1 MKLSRIARLI
11 KIIGLLQSGRP
22 LNTADL
28 SGLCD
33 VSRRTIFRDLIALR
47 EAGVPLVFDE
57 ARELYS
63 IPGQFF
69 LPPTNFNAAEAL
81 AVLVLCHQL
90 GNDRVPFLSSARS
103 AAMKLE
109 NSLPEKLREY
119 LRRVSPS
126 LAIRMTP
133 MNSHPGKQSVYDAL
147 VGALADRQAVRVE
160 YGSFHER
167 KNICTKLN
175 PYQLLFQNHSW
186 YVIGRSSLHRSVR
199 TFNLSRI
206 VEIHSLEEAYEIPR
220 GFSMKRYLR
229 NAWRLIPEPGPD
241 HFVRIRFS
249 PKVAGNVA
257 EVSWHATQRVRWNED
272 GSLQFE
278 ATVSGLE
285 EISWW
290 VLGYGDQ
297 AEVLEPEPLRE
308 IIAKRVGNMAKAYG
322 LLG

>member
-1 MKLSRIARLI
+1 MKISRIARLI
-11 KIIGLLQSGRP
+11 RIIGLLQSGRP

-57 ARELYS
+57 TRELYS
-63 IPGQFF
+63 IPSQFF
-69 LPPTNFNAAEAL
+69 LPPTNFSAAEAL
-81 AVLVLCHQL
+81 AVLVLCHQM
-90 GNDRVPFLSSARS
+90 GDDRVPFLSSARS

-109 NSLPEKLREY
+109 NSLPDRLRQY

-133 MNSHPGKQSVYDAL
+133 MNPHAGKQSVYDAL
-147 VGALADRQAVRVE
+147 VDALAHRTNVRLK
-160 YGSFHER
+160 YQSFYER
-167 KNICTKLN
+167 KQIGTKLS

-186 YVIGRSSLHRSVR
+186 YVIGRSSLHKSIR

-206 VEIHSLEEAYEIPR
+206 VEIHTLSEQYEVPR

-229 NAWRLIPEPGPD
+229 NAWRLMPEPGPD
-241 HFVRIRFS
+241 HCVKILFS
-249 PKVAGNVA
+249 PRVAGNVG
-257 EVSWHATQRVRWNED
+257 EVSWHSTQRIRWNED
-272 GSLQFE
+272 RSLVFE
-278 ATVSGLE
+278 VTVSGLE

-297 AEVLEPEPLRE
+297 AEVIEPPALRK
-308 IIAKRVGNMAKAYG
+308 IIAERVTNMAKTYG
-322 LLG
+322 VR